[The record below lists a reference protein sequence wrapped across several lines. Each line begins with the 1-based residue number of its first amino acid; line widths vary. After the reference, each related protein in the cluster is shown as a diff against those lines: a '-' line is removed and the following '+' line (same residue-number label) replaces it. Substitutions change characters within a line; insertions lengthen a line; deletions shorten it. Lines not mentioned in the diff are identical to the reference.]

1 MAARK
6 ILVTGASGFVGR
18 HVLTPLLAR
27 GYDVHVSTRDAAA
40 IFPAGV
46 TRHVTDLLDC
56 SQHQALI
63 DRVRPDCLLHMAW
76 YAEHGKFW
84 HAVENAHWLQA
95 TLSLASCFCRS
106 GGERFVGVGTCAEY
120 DWHHGVCLE
129 GTTPELP
136 DSLYGRAKLAAGQC
150 VAALAAD
157 AGVGYAWGRLF
168 FPYGPG
174 ESPQRF
180 IPHVITRLLND
191 EAALCTHGR
200 QFRDYLH
207 VGDAAEAIACLLDTP
222 INGPVNLGSG
232 MPVTVGEVALR
243 IGRMLAREPLVKL
256 GALPDAINASPM
268 LIADT
273 ARLRETGWLP
283 RWSLEDGL
291 SDTIDWWRK
300 TRS

>member
-1 MAARK
+1 MTARK

-27 GYDVHVSTRDAAA
+27 GYDVHVTTRDAAA

-46 TRHVTDLLDC
+46 VRHVTDLLDC

-84 HAVENAHWLQA
+84 HSVENAHWLQA
-95 TLSLASCFCRS
+95 TLSLASRFCRS
-106 GGERFVGVGTCAEY
+106 GGKRFVGVGTCAEY
-120 DWHHGVCLE
+120 DWRHGVCIE

-157 AGVGYAWGRLF
+157 AGVGHAWGRLF
-168 FPYGPG
+168 YPYGPG

-207 VGDAAEAIACLLDTP
+207 VDDAAEAIACLLDTP
-222 INGPVNLGSG
+222 INGAVNLGSG
-232 MPVTVGEVALR
+232 IPVTVGEVALR

-256 GALPDAINASPM
+256 GALPDASNASPM
-268 LIADT
+268 LVADT

-283 RWSLEDGL
+283 RWTLEDGL
-291 SDTIDWWRK
+291 SDTIDWWRR